1 MRTFIMNG
9 IIKNLTRWV
18 LVTLCLIY
26 SSAAIYAGGTISLVT
41 ENPIFYG
48 SVKPG
53 SKIIPWE
60 DKIGTDFTA
69 TIMYGEEEIDVAIF
83 TIASNGKA
91 TGKLKGDVKAYDN
104 LPAGQ
109 TVTLYM
115 IVHDRGYIDHP
126 SSGDYY
132 YAISPEFTYTTGDST
147 NPTKLPDA
155 KMLFDSFGV
164 EYIPT
169 HEVITPKVTWAT
181 PAPITY
187 GTPLSSAQLNATA
200 NVNGTFTY
208 TPAAGTILDA
218 GTQTLSVVFTP
229 SDQSQKSI
237 SSNVLLTVN
246 KADPTV
252 TWTTPAPV
260 PYGTLL
266 DETQLNAK
274 ANVPGSFSY
283 NPSTGAKPTVGTTIL
298 STVFNPTDA
307 ANYNSVTKTVQ
318 LVVTKAIPVITAF
331 PFGTARS

>member
-1 MRTFIMNG
+1 
-9 IIKNLTRWV
+9 
-18 LVTLCLIY
+18 
-26 SSAAIYAGGTISLVT
+26 
-41 ENPIFYG
+41 
-48 SVKPG
+48 
-53 SKIIPWE
+53 
-60 DKIGTDFTA
+60 
-69 TIMYGEEEIDVAIF
+69 MYGEEEIDVAIF

-200 NVNGTFTY
+200 NVNGT
-208 TPAAGTILDA
+208 
-218 GTQTLSVVFTP
+218 
-229 SDQSQKSI
+229 
-237 SSNVLLTVN
+237 
-246 KADPTV
+246 
-252 TWTTPAPV
+252 
-260 PYGTLL
+260 
-266 DETQLNAK
+266 
-274 ANVPGSFSY
+274 
-283 NPSTGAKPTVGTTIL
+283 
-298 STVFNPTDA
+298 
-307 ANYNSVTKTVQ
+307 
-318 LVVTKAIPVITAF
+318 
-331 PFGTARS
+331 

>member
-1 MRTFIMNG
+1 
-9 IIKNLTRWV
+9 
-18 LVTLCLIY
+18 
-26 SSAAIYAGGTISLVT
+26 
-41 ENPIFYG
+41 
-48 SVKPG
+48 
-53 SKIIPWE
+53 
-60 DKIGTDFTA
+60 
-69 TIMYGEEEIDVAIF
+69 
-83 TIASNGKA
+83 
-91 TGKLKGDVKAYDN
+91 
-104 LPAGQ
+104 
-109 TVTLYM
+109 M

-266 DETQLNAK
+266 DET
-274 ANVPGSFSY
+274 
-283 NPSTGAKPTVGTTIL
+283 
-298 STVFNPTDA
+298 
-307 ANYNSVTKTVQ
+307 
-318 LVVTKAIPVITAF
+318 
-331 PFGTARS
+331 